1 MDGCIFCRI
10 VSGQIPAKKVYEDD
24 SLLAFHDI
32 SPKAPVHVIVIP
44 KLHIASAN
52 ELKSIDDSLASH
64 MLKLLPK
71 IAEMLDLSN
80 SGYRVVIN
88 CGENGGQSV
97 EHLHFHVL
105 GGRILQWPP
114 G

>member
-1 MDGCIFCRI
+1 MDGCIFCKI
-10 VSGQIPAKKVYEDD
+10 ASGQIPARKVYEDD
-24 SLLAFHDI
+24 SLVAFHDI
-32 SPKAPVHVIVIP
+32 SPIAPVHVIIIP

-52 ELKSIDDSLASH
+52 ELNKIDDSLASNI
-64 MLKLLPK
+64 LKLLPK
-71 IAEMLDLSN
+71 IAEMLEISN
-80 SGYRVVIN
+80 TGYRVVLN

-97 EHLHFHVL
+97 DHLHFHVL

>member
-1 MDGCIFCRI
+1 MDGCIFCKI
-10 VSGQIPAKKVYEDD
+10 ASGQIPSKKVYEDD
-24 SLLAFHDI
+24 SLIAFHDI
-32 SPKAPVHVIVIP
+32 SPKAPVHVVVIP
-44 KLHIASAN
+44 KLHIASTN
-52 ELKSIDDSLASH
+52 DLKDIDDSLASH
-64 MLKLLPK
+64 ILKQLPK
-71 IAEMLDLSN
+71 IAEMLNVSN